1 MDSKEEV
8 RGKKKISVC
17 CPLCKSPWGLLGKMP
32 PLNSSQP
39 RGGHDGP
46 ADRPD
51 EALESD
57 LHS

>member
-1 MDSKEEV
+1 MYKRRV
-8 RGKKKISVC
+8 RGNREKQGRSAA
-17 CPLCKSPWGLLGKMP
+17 LYASLARLHETP

-39 RGGHDGP
+39 RGGHVGP
-46 ADRPD
+46 ADKPG